1 MVDQLQ
7 RASSSVA
14 LNVAEGSGE
23 FSANEKIRF
32 YRKARRSATECA
44 GILDICM
51 RLDLV
56 DENMGSKSRSLLL
69 RIVSM
74 LTKMARPSSVTQAGM
89 QTFTE
94 MALRELFE
102 FLKPKC

>member
-1 MVDQLQ
+1 MVLKINQPAQ
-7 RASSSVA
+7 RHVRERLHAR
-14 LNVAEGSGE
+14 LRYRNK
-23 FSANEKIRF
+23 FS
-32 YRKARRSATECA
+32 